1 MEQDLILDFKQE
13 LYNNINNSKLPISV
27 TYYLIKELCENIEK
41 TYNEY
46 ERKYIMSKELQ
57 KEETHTVEVPLDD
70 ISKQEE

>member
-27 TYYLIKELCENIEK
+27 TYYLIKELYENIEK

>member
-27 TYYLIKELCENIEK
+27 TYYLIKELYENIEK

-46 ERKYIMSKELQ
+46 ERKYIMSKDLQ

-70 ISKQEE
+70 IQKQEG